1 MTISNEQQAFYRDN
15 GYLIVEGVLSPARL
29 TAVRDA
35 LEDRLVFE
43 GPQAGWEGSVNPGVR
58 RLCNLFAKGR
68 VFEEM
73 AIDPIA
79 LEMAR
84 LTIGTAVRWNGMNFH
99 DPIPRQLE
107 ADQAIHADRSFYP
120 NCAGFLNVCWV
131 IDAMTEENGAT
142 RIVPGSH
149 NRGRWPRDLL
159 SEEQTRAPIEG
170 EIYAVCAAGSA
181 LFLHGDTWHSGRA
194 NRSNGTRPAIHMT
207 LGDPNTPP
215 QYEIARSM
223 TPEIRGRLAANCEL
237 IPDNMDAF
245 GLPDYP
251 GSRQNVDDQMDRA
264 DTDAW
269 KSGGVLRG

>member
-1 MTISNEQQAFYRDN
+1 MISNEQQAFYRDN

-29 TAVRDA
+29 CVRDA

-43 GPQAGWEGSVNPGVR
+43 GPQAGWEGAESPGVR
-58 RLCNLFAKGR
+58 RLCNLFAKAR
-68 VFEEM
+68 AFEEL
-73 AIDPIA
+73 AVEPIV

-84 LTIGTAVRWNGMNFH
+84 LTIGPAVRWHGMNFH
-99 DPIPRQLE
+99 DPIPGDLAAHQP
-107 ADQAIHADRSFYP
+107 IHTDRSFEP
-120 NCAGFLNVCWV
+120 NCTGFLNVCWA

-149 NRGRWPRDLL
+149 KRGCLPRDLL

-170 EIYAVCAAGSA
+170 EIYAVCTAGSA
-181 LFLHGDTWHSGRA
+181 VFVHGDTWHSGRV
-194 NRSNGTRPAIHMT
+194 NRSSATRRAIHLT
-207 LGDPNTPP
+207 FACPNTAPH
-215 QYEIARSM
+215 YEIARSM
-223 TPEIRGRLAANCEL
+223 TPEIRTRLGTNCEL

-251 GSRQNVDDQMDRA
+251 RAGRMGDNIRDSA

-269 KSGGVLRG
+269 KSGDVQRG